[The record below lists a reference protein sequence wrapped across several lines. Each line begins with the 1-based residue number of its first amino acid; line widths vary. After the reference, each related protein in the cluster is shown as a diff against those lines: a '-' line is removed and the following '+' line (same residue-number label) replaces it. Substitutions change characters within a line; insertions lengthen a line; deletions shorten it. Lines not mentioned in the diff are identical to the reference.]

1 MRAYLPDYELV
12 VPRTLTDALALL
24 RDEPGVWRP
33 FAGGT
38 DLMVLLEAGRLE
50 HRKFFSVWHLPE
62 LRGVEASDEYV
73 TLGALTTYTDVRRDA
88 LLSREFPMLAQ
99 AARETGGV
107 AIQNRGTI
115 GGNIANASPA
125 ADSPPALLAYDAEVE
140 LVSAVGTR
148 RVAYTEFHTGYKQ
161 TVMRADELI
170 ARVRLRRPRAGARQ
184 FYRKVG
190 TRRAQAISKVCF
202 AGLAELDGDVLN
214 DVRIAVGS
222 VAPVVMRCRR
232 TEELLKGRGLDGAL
246 MKGAL
251 AEIAREVVPI
261 DDIRSTARYR
271 RRVAQNLLEEFL
283 SNLDGGSPRV

>member
-12 VPRTLTDALALL
+12 VPRTLADALALL

-33 FAGGT
+33 LAGGT

-50 HRKFFSVWHLPE
+50 HRKFFSVWNLPE

-88 LLSREFPMLAQ
+88 VLSREFPMLAQ

-125 ADSPPALLAYDAEVE
+125 ADSPPALLAYDAGVE
-140 LVSAVGTR
+140 LVSAQGWR
-148 RVAYTEFHTGYKQ
+148 RVAYAEFHTGYKQ
-161 TVMRADELI
+161 TLMRADELI
-170 ARVRLRRPRAGARQ
+170 ARVRLRRPRVGARQ

-232 TEELLKGRGLDGAL
+232 TEGLLKGRRLDGASVR
-246 MKGAL
+246 GAL
-251 AEIAREVVPI
+251 DEIAREVVPI
-261 DDIRSTARYR
+261 EDRKSTRLNSSHTVISYA
-271 RRVAQNLLEEFL
+271 VFCLK
-283 SNLDGGSPRV
+283 